1 MKNSKLLITLWK
13 LLLITLTIL
22 LINPVILFLISG
34 SVWISILISLI
45 ATFGTIVYFSKN
57 FLKPFANLWFS
68 LLAVISFFIH
78 LEVIFTFKFSEYNI
92 EDLYS
97 LRKNYY
103 FNKPLLNK
111 TFQDKEFLVQYKT
124 NVQGFRIGSEDDPE
138 TKVEKCD
145 WLFIGDSY
153 TQGAQVEFEDLFT
166 NRLWE
171 YNPDKVIINAGVSGL
186 GIVDE
191 YYYYLNEG
199 KYLNA
204 DKVFL
209 QICNFN
215 DFFNVKERSAGF
227 SDYLMHYSNFARFL
241 LYGFKYQNP
250 AELPLGRWTEPFY
263 PNVEDNIDYNIF
275 YMEESGK
282 KKTDLANFVKYFK
295 KFAKEVQNNGAELI
309 IIQIPTKE
317 QTNYKYLSE
326 VIESF
331 SIEPSKL
338 NMTYPNEFLA
348 NLCSNAGVKHI
359 DLLEVFSTS
368 LSSPFY
374 DFDEHLN
381 SNGHYLAAQSI
392 SGHLSEP
399 EKVQSQW
406 MSKLNVGDR
415 YPVFSK
421 QNDNLLTFQSWRD
434 GNMELFLSDSL
445 LNSPHRITWNS
456 IDESHPW
463 LSPNG
468 AMLVFTEGDQSL
480 YQTKVCLLDLS
491 NHSRRY
497 LTEEASTF
505 NSIPS
510 FSHDGNLIVY
520 AEWQSHNGKLSD
532 PYIVLH
538 ELRSDYKKS
547 IRINNQECWRPILS
561 PDNKTI
567 YFISKQT
574 KKPFDIYSYNIL
586 SNKTQNLTRT
596 PFDEWDPTISN
607 DGKWLAYSAK
617 VEDNWD
623 LFLLNLESNKVTRL
637 TKTKGDEWDPSFSNC
652 GKYLYYAGTFGL
664 KNGISR
670 IEIK

>member
-1 MKNSKLLITLWK
+1 MKNSRLLITLWK
-13 LLLITLTIL
+13 LFLTTITIL
-22 LINPVILFLISG
+22 LINPVILFLLSG
-34 SVWISILISLI
+34 SIWFSITISTI
-45 ATFGTIVYFSKN
+45 ATISTVAYFSWN
-57 FLKPFANLWFS
+57 SLRPFANLWFS
-68 LLAVISFFIH
+68 LLAVISIFIH
-78 LEVIFTFKFSEYNI
+78 LEAIFTFRFSEHII

-97 LRKNYY
+97 LRRNYY

-124 NVQGFRIGSEDDPE
+124 NAQGFRIGAEDDPE
-138 TKVEKCD
+138 VRVKNCD

-166 NRLWE
+166 NKLWE
-171 YNPDKVIINAGVSGL
+171 YYPDKVIVNAGVSGL

-191 YYYYLNEG
+191 YFYYLNEG
-199 KYLNA
+199 KHLNA

-241 LYGFKYQNP
+241 LYSFKYQNP

-263 PNVEDNIDYNIF
+263 PDIKSNIDYNIF
-275 YMEESGK
+275 YMEESDK
-282 KKTDLANFVKYFK
+282 KKKDLANFVNYFK
-295 KFAKEVQNNGAELI
+295 KFAKEVQSNGAELI
-309 IIQIPTKE
+309 VLQIPTKE

-331 SIEPSKL
+331 NIEPSKL
-338 NMTYPNEFLA
+338 NMTYPNEFLSD
-348 NLCSNAGVKHI
+348 LCLSTGVKHI

-381 SNGHYLAAQSI
+381 STGHYLVAEYI
-392 SGHLSEP
+392 SRHL
-399 EKVQSQW
+399 KDQKKSQLL
-406 MSKLNVGDR
+406 SKLNVGDR

-421 QNDNLLTFQSWRD
+421 GNNNLLTFQSWRD

-445 LNSPHRITWNS
+445 LNSAHRITWNS

-463 LSPNG
+463 LSPDG
-468 AMLVFTEGDQSL
+468 TMLAFTEGDQSL
-480 YQTKVCLLDLS
+480 HKTKVCLLDLS
-491 NHSRRY
+491 NQNRRY
-497 LTEEASTF
+497 LAKEANTF

-510 FSHDGNLIVY
+510 FSADGNFLVY
-520 AEWQSHNGKLSD
+520 AEWKSQNGGLSN

-538 ELRSDYKKS
+538 ELSSDHKKT
-547 IRINNQECWRPILS
+547 IRINNHECWRPILS
-561 PDNKTI
+561 PDNKII
-567 YFISKQT
+567 YFISKQVSGQ
-574 KKPFDIYSYNIL
+574 FDIYEYDIL
-586 SNKTQNLTRT
+586 SNKIKNLTKT
-596 PFDEWDPTISN
+596 PYDEWDPAISK
-607 DGKWLAYSAK
+607 DGKWLAYSAQIK
-617 VEDNWD
+617 GNWD
-623 LFLLNLESNKVTRL
+623 LFLLDLENNQEIRL
-637 TKTKGDEWDPSFSNC
+637 TKTKGEEWDPAFSNC

-664 KNGISR
+664 KNGIFR
-670 IEIK
+670 IKLK